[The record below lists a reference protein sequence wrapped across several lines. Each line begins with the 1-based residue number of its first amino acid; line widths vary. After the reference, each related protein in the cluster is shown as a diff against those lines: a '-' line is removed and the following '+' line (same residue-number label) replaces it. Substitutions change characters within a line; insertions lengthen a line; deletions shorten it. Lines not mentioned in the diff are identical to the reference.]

1 MHVHLQFHRRK
12 KLTSSGMVKLEQAS
26 NKLLKFPFLPFSY
39 HSANSTEKV
48 TSTHIFG
55 DGEVG
60 AGLLHSG
67 AAVLQLLVPFLVL
80 GHSPGRQDVE
90 YL

>member
-1 MHVHLQFHRRK
+1 
-12 KLTSSGMVKLEQAS
+12 MVKLGQAS
-26 NKLLKFPFLPFSY
+26 NKLLKFPFLPSPY
-39 HSANSTEKV
+39 HSVNSTEKGLPKGYKV
-48 TSTHIFG
+48 TRTHIFG

-80 GHSPGRQDVE
+80 GHSPGKE
-90 YL
+90 YLLEMKFK